1 MSRRDGPGQGN
12 LPVAEK
18 IAGQGSGHT
27 GETRQPP
34 PAGSLDEVWDPRTDE
49 KSSATVTRDS
59 IAANLAKFSRIALPR
74 PDLKPASVA
83 VCIMSSPA
91 GGSLLITRRARGL
104 RNHAG
109 QWALPGGRRD
119 PGESIEDA
127 ALRELREETGLHLEA
142 GAVLGVLDDYVTR
155 SGYVMTPVVVWGG
168 VRQGELAGAAS
179 EVTQVYEIPLADLDV
194 EPELLSI
201 PESDAPVIRLPLLDR
216 FVHAPTAAIIYQ
228 FCQVALHGN
237 PLRVA
242 HFEAPV
248 RLWK

>member
-1 MSRRDGPGQGN
+1 MSEPGIG
-12 LPVAEK
+12 A
-18 IAGQGSGHT
+18 AS
-27 GETRQPP
+27 
-34 PAGSLDEVWDPRTDE
+34 
-49 KSSATVTRDS
+49 VTCNS
-59 IAANLAKFSRIALPR
+59 IAENLARFDRVALSR

-91 GGSLLITRRARGL
+91 GESLLITRRARGL

-127 ALRELREETGLHLEA
+127 ALRELHEETGLRLDA

-168 VRQGELAGAAS
+168 TRQGDLAGAAS
-179 EVTQVYEIPLADLDV
+179 EVTQVYEIPVADLDV

-237 PLRVA
+237 ALRVA
-242 HFEAPV
+242 HYEAPV
-248 RLWK
+248 FVWK